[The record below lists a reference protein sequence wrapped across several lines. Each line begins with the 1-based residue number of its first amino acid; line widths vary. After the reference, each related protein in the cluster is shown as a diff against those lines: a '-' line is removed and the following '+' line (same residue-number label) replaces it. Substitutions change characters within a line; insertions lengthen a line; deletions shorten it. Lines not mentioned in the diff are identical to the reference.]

1 MDMEAGHFRLVSCSS
16 ETEDVAPEG
25 SETEYKRQVSEALG
39 TNPNAKIL
47 CFKEKAPAA
56 KDSS

>member
-1 MDMEAGHFRLVSCSS
+1 MDMEAGHFRLVSCTC
-16 ETEDVAPEG
+16 EMEDEEG

-56 KDSS
+56 KESS

>member
-16 ETEDVAPEG
+16 EMEDTATES

-47 CFKEKAPAA
+47 CFREKAPTA
-56 KDSS
+56 KDGL